1 MAKKNEAKPFEGKFR
16 EEYSKLNSSQKR
28 AVDTIEGPVM
38 VVAGPGTGKTTT
50 LVLRIAN
57 IIKSNVPSSTI
68 LALTFT
74 ESAAAN
80 MRRRLVELVGSEGY
94 YVNINTF
101 HGFCNL
107 LIQNYPQYFERIIG
121 AENATEAKQIALLR
135 EIIDN
140 GQFKKLN
147 PVGDKYAYVKD
158 IAGSIKNLKNDKYG
172 PEELA
177 EIIAKRNAEIYDAP
191 DLYHDSG
198 RYKGQMKGKYF
209 EELEKLKTAE
219 ELSVAYAEYEKALR
233 SRNLYDFDDMILET
247 IKAFEEN
254 PAFLSE
260 MQETCQYILVDEHQD
275 TNRSQNY
282 LLELIAG
289 FYESPNLFVVGDEKQ
304 AIFRFQGA
312 SLQNFLYLQNKYKG
326 TTFIKLEKNYRS
338 TQTILDSAYS
348 LIQKNKINISEGNLE
363 AEDKSEG
370 EKIKVAEFR
379 SAEAETAFVADEI
392 EKRMKEGRSL
402 KEIAVIYRE
411 NRDAESFANVLRS
424 RRIPVVV
431 RSDQNILFDKKVRKL
446 IALLRAVESFGDD
459 VYLTAVLHLNFL
471 KLDPLDTYRIISA
484 ADEKR
489 LSALYRLISS
499 KEKME
504 EIGVSEPQKF
514 RALYENLRLWKR
526 LSTNRNFLEFFEI
539 IVKESGFFS
548 DLSSSG
554 NYLDEIGKLK
564 AVFAEAK
571 KEMGANYEYQ
581 LKDFLRHIEVLE
593 EHKLSIS
600 VREND
605 AADAV
610 RLMTAHKA
618 KGLEFETVFIVN
630 AVDGKWGNKRDWNKI
645 KLPLETAVDIS
656 KLEKNEDERRIFYM
670 SLTRAKKEVFITYSL
685 KSADDKEKNP
695 SQFIKEIDPEL
706 VEKIDTSGYER
717 EAEAGLEGIFT
728 GATGGS
734 LPTLPQKEEIKAL
747 FLKRGFSATHLN
759 SYLDCPWR
767 YFYVN
772 LLRIPQT
779 MKSSQI
785 YGNCIHGALDEF
797 FRKRAQ
803 GEEAGEEYLVS
814 RFLREVKRQPLSEND
829 RKRILEKGEESL
841 YKYYEF
847 YRGNWN
853 WNVVTEYSVS
863 ANLTAEIR
871 LSGRL
876 DKLELEPDGVR
887 VNVVDYKTHKPESEN
902 WIRGE
907 TKTSSG
913 DYYRQLIFYKLLLDL
928 DSRQK
933 YKMATGTIDFVQPNE
948 KGKFTRESFVVSDRE
963 EEELK
968 SLILEKADEI
978 MNLKFWNKTC
988 GDPKC
993 EFCALRSLLT
1003 K

>member
-1 MAKKNEAKPFEGKFR
+1 MLEEKFR

-57 IIKSNVPSSTI
+57 IIKSNIPSSTI

-101 HGFCNL
+101 HGFCNA
-107 LIQNYPQYFERIIG
+107 LIQNYPQYFERIIS

-135 EIIDN
+135 EIIDG
-140 GQFKKLN
+140 GQFKKLK
-147 PVGDKYAYVKD
+147 PIGDKYAYVKD
-158 IAGSIKNLKNDKYG
+158 IASSIKNLKNDKYS

-177 EIIAKRNAEIYDAP
+177 EIVAKKNAEIYDAS

-198 RYKGQMKGKYF
+198 RYAGQMKGKYF
-209 EELEKLKTAE
+209 DELERLKTAE
-219 ELSVAYAEYEKALR
+219 ELALVYAEYEKALR
-233 SRNLYDFDDMILET
+233 ARNLYDFDDMILET

-254 PAFLSE
+254 TAFLSE

-312 SLQNFLYLQNKYKG
+312 SLQNFLYLQNKYKN

-338 TQTILDSAYS
+338 TQTILDSAHS
-348 LIQKNKINISEGNLE
+348 LIQKNKANIDEGGLE
-363 AEDKSEG
+363 AEDKSGG
-370 EKIKVAEFR
+370 ERIKVAEFR
-379 SAEAETAFVADEI
+379 SAEAEAIFVADEI
-392 EKRMKEGRSL
+392 EKKIKEGGSL
-402 KEIAVIYRE
+402 KEMAVIYRE
-411 NRDAESFANVLRS
+411 NRDAEAFADVLRS
-424 RRIPVVV
+424 RRIPIAV
-431 RSDQNILFDKKVRKL
+431 RSDQNILFDKKIRKL
-446 IALLRAVESFGDD
+446 IALLRAVEYFGDD
-459 VYLTAVLHLNFL
+459 TRLVAVMHLSFL
-471 KLDPLDTYRIISA
+471 ELDPLDIYRVVSA
-484 ADEKR
+484 AEGR
-489 LSALYRLISS
+489 RTSSVYGLIASE
-499 KEKME
+499 EKME
-504 EIGVSEPQKF
+504 KIGVSAPQKF
-514 RALYENLRLWKR
+514 RAFYENLRQWKR
-526 LSTNRNFLEFFEI
+526 LSVNRNFLEFFEI
-539 IVKESGFFS
+539 LVKESGFFS

-554 NYLDEIGKLK
+554 NYLDELGKLK
-564 AVFAEAK
+564 ALFSEAR
-571 KEMGANYEYQ
+571 KEMGVNYEYR
-581 LKDFLRHIEVLE
+581 LGDFLRHIDVLE

-605 AADAV
+605 ASDAV

-618 KGLEFETVFIVN
+618 KGLEFGTVFIVN

-645 KLPLETAVDIS
+645 KLPLETGVDIS

-670 SLTRAKKEVFITYSL
+670 SLTRAKKEVFITYAL
-685 KSADDKEKNP
+685 KSAEGKEKTP
-695 SQFIKEIDPEL
+695 SQFIGEIDPSL
-706 VEKIDTSGYER
+706 IDRLNTSGYARKE
-717 EAEAGLEGIFT
+717 EEGVDGVFV
-728 GATGGS
+728 GAAS
-734 LPTLPQKEEIKAL
+734 ASSPTLLQKDEIRAL

-759 SYLDCPWR
+759 NYLNCPWR

-779 MKSSQI
+779 MKPSQI
-785 YGNCIHGALDEF
+785 YGSCIHGALDEF
-797 FRKRAQ
+797 FRKKAL
-803 GEEAGEEYLVS
+803 GEAAGEEYLVS
-814 RFLREVKRQPLSEND
+814 RFSGEAERQPLSEND
-829 RKRILEKGEESL
+829 RKRLLEKGRETL
-841 YKYYEF
+841 RKYYEF
-847 YRGNWN
+847 YHGDWS

-863 ANLTAEIR
+863 ANLTDEVR

-876 DKLELEPDGVR
+876 DKVELEPDGVR
-887 VNVVDYKTHKPESEN
+887 ATVVDYKTHKPESEN

-907 TKTSSG
+907 TKASSG

-928 DSRQK
+928 DPRRK
-933 YKMATGTIDFVQPNE
+933 YKMAAGTIDFVQPDE
-948 KGKFTRESFVVSDRE
+948 KGKFVRRSFAISDQE

-968 SLILEKADEI
+968 SLILEKTDEI

-988 GDPKC
+988 GEPKC
-993 EFCALRSLLT
+993 EFCALRSLLN